1 MFTQEQLEG
10 IILSMAHPE
19 VEIYR
24 DIKQSIG
31 YKIRMRINFR
41 ATSLEFLSLL
51 QTTLREHNIQSLLKD
66 IEKTSRPYPL
76 LRVTRTDNLIEFY
89 KLIPDLPSSNNRF
102 DSFLEILRLV
112 SNKHHLT
119 QKGFDKILRI
129 KELLT

>member
-19 VEIYR
+19 EEIYR
-24 DIKQSIG
+24 DDNQSIG

-41 ATSLEFLSLL
+41 ATNLEFLSLL

>member
-24 DIKQSIG
+24 DDNQSIG

-41 ATSLEFLSLL
+41 ATNLEFLSLL

-119 QKGFDKILRI
+119 QKGSI
-129 KELLT
+129 KY

>member
-24 DIKQSIG
+24 DDNQSIG

-41 ATSLEFLSLL
+41 ATNLEFLSLL